1 MNSIPISIGKIISN
15 TSILILILATV
26 TLVYALFIVKIS
38 NWIYYG
44 KLKKRPRNEYLIAGY
59 FTMLF
64 TGFYIWQV
72 IIN

>member
-1 MNSIPISIGKIISN
+1 MNPILISIGEIISDISIMI
-15 TSILILILATV
+15 SILIAV

-44 KLKKRPRNEYLIAGY
+44 KLKKRPRNEYLILGY
-59 FTMLF
+59 LTMLF